1 MIWLPLCWPLVWPQ
15 RLLALVRLLRSKKS
29 QRFDYLWPSGS
40 INKTIK
46 RFYVFFF
53 FFFFFL
59 HRVNVAWNEF
69 TVPSRRSEG
78 QKWSGQPF
86 ESWRNFDRWPPRGQ
100 ILGRPLYIMR
110 LFPTKMLY
118 FNAPFFPIKC
128 SIPSRKSLKMPP
140 IMLIIQR
147 LFSLIVAF

>member
-1 MIWLPLCWPLVWPQ
+1 MLTSG
-15 RLLALVRLLRSKKS
+15 LATTATSVGSLASQQKKS
-29 QRFDYLWPSGS
+29 KIRLFVAIWNYQEKNEKSLC
-40 INKTIK
+40 
-46 RFYVFFF
+46 FFF